1 MDTLNLLTLI
11 PAVTAFV
18 WFCTYVS
25 GVRLSDF
32 RGRK

>member
-1 MDTLNLLTLI
+1 MTDLNLFTLI

-18 WFCTYVS
+18 LFCAYVS